1 MTINAYDGFMPESHP
16 APACFP
22 VTVDVVALTVLDDVL
37 NVLLVTRLI
46 DPFRGR
52 LALPGGFVL
61 PGEDLVTA
69 AGRELAEETGVGQVP
84 GHLEQLGSYGPRGRD
99 PRGEV
104 LTVAHLLLAPNF
116 PVLSAGS
123 DAEDAAWYPVS
134 QVLDGEVGLAFDH
147 GQILA
152 DALERARSKLEYSP
166 LGAAF
171 CGEEFTV
178 AQLRTVYEAVWGTRL
193 DPRNFHRKATGTPGF
208 LEDTGRMTTGETGR
222 PAALFRLAGA
232 ARPAPGQPTRAVLN
246 PPLMR
251 PRDVAPPVP
260 EEV

>member
-1 MTINAYDGFMPESHP
+1 MTINPYYGFMPESHP

-22 VTVDVVALTVLDDVL
+22 VTVDVVALTVVDDVL

-46 DPFRGR
+46 EPFRGR

-61 PGEDLVTA
+61 SGEDLVTA
-69 AGRELAEETGVGQVP
+69 ASRELAEETGVEQVP

-99 PRGEV
+99 PRGDV

-134 QVLDGEVGLAFDH
+134 QVLDGELELAFDH
-147 GQILA
+147 GRILA
-152 DALERARSKLEYSP
+152 DALERAKSKLEYSP

-171 CGEEFTV
+171 CGDEFTV

-232 ARPAPGQPTRAVLN
+232 ASPAAGQPTRAVLN

-251 PRDVAPPVP
+251 PRD
-260 EEV
+260 

>member
-1 MTINAYDGFMPESHP
+1 MRESLP

-22 VTVDVVALTVLDDVL
+22 VTVDVVALTVSDDVL
-37 NVLLVTRLI
+37 NVLLVTRLLE
-46 DPFRGR
+46 PFRGR

-69 AGRELAEETGVGQVP
+69 AGRELAEETGVGEVP
-84 GHLEQLGSYGPRGRD
+84 GHLEQLGSYGPMGRD
-99 PRGEV
+99 PRGDV

-116 PVLSAGS
+116 PVLAAGS
-123 DAEDAAWYPVS
+123 DAEQAAWYPVCR
-134 QVLDGEVGLAFDH
+134 VLDGGLRLAFDH
-147 GQILA
+147 ERILA
-152 DALERARSKLEYSP
+152 DALERAKSKLEYSP

-178 AQLRTVYEAVWGTRL
+178 AQLRAVYEAVWGTRL

-232 ARPAPGQPTRAVLN
+232 ARPAAGQPTRAVLN

-251 PRDVAPPVP
+251 PRD
-260 EEV
+260 

>member
-1 MTINAYDGFMPESHP
+1 MPESHP
-16 APACFP
+16 APARFP
-22 VTVDVVALTVLDDVL
+22 VSVDVVALTVFDDVL

-46 DPFRGR
+46 EPFRGR

-69 AGRELAEETGVGQVP
+69 AGRELAEETGVEHVP

-99 PRGEV
+99 PRGDV

-116 PVLSAGS
+116 PVLTAGS
-123 DAEDAAWYPVS
+123 DAEHAAWYPVS
-134 QVLDGEVGLAFDH
+134 TVLDGEVRLAFDH
-147 GQILA
+147 ERILA
-152 DALERARSKLEYSP
+152 DAVERAKSKLEYSP

-178 AQLRTVYEAVWGTRL
+178 AQLRAVYEAVWGTRL

-232 ARPAPGQPTRAVLN
+232 ARPAAGQPTRSVLN

-251 PRDVAPPVP
+251 PRD
-260 EEV
+260 

>member
-1 MTINAYDGFMPESHP
+1 VTIIAYDGFMPETRT
-16 APACFP
+16 APARFP
-22 VTVDVVALTVLDDVL
+22 VTVDVVALTVRDGEL
-37 NVLLVTRLI
+37 NVLLITRLI
-46 DPFRGR
+46 DPFRGK

-61 PGEDLVTA
+61 AGEELLEA
-69 AGRELAEETGVGQVP
+69 AGRELAEETGVEHLP
-84 GHLEQLGSYGPRGRD
+84 GHLEQLGSYGPKGRD
-99 PRGEV
+99 PRGDV

-123 DAEDAAWYPVS
+123 DAEHAAWYPVS
-134 QVLDGEVGLAFDH
+134 QVQGGALRLAFDH
-147 GQILA
+147 ERILG
-152 DALERARSKLEYSP
+152 DAVERAKSKLEYSP

-208 LEDTGRMTTGETGR
+208 LEDTGRTTTGDAGR

-232 ARPAPGQPTRAVLN
+232 ARPAAGQPTRAVLN

-251 PRDVAPPVP
+251 PRD
-260 EEV
+260 

>member
-1 MTINAYDGFMPESHP
+1 MPESHP

-22 VTVDVVALTVLDDVL
+22 VTVDVVALTVVDDVL

-46 DPFRGR
+46 EPFRGR

-69 AGRELAEETGVGQVP
+69 AGRELAEETGVEQVP

-99 PRGEV
+99 PRGDV

-123 DAEDAAWYPVS
+123 DAEHAAWYPVG
-134 QVLDGEVGLAFDH
+134 QVLDGELELAFDH
-147 GQILA
+147 GRILA
-152 DALERARSKLEYSP
+152 DAVERAKSKLEYSP

-171 CGEEFTV
+171 CGDEFTV

-222 PAALFRLAGA
+222 PAALFRLAAA
-232 ARPAPGQPTRAVLN
+232 ARPAAGQPIRAVLN

-251 PRDVAPPVP
+251 PRD
-260 EEV
+260 